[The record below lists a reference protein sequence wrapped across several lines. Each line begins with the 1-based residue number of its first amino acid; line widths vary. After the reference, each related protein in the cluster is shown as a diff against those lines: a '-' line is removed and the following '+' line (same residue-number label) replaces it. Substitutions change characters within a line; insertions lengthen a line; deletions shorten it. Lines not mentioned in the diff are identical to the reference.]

1 MRCLGIETSCDET
14 AVAVVHGT
22 RLLGQ
27 KLASQADL
35 HALFG
40 GVVPEIASREHLRLI
55 HPLTQA
61 LFKETGLTAADIDV
75 VAVSRGPG
83 LLGSLLVGLGYAKGF
98 SLAAGK
104 PLVGVDHC
112 LAHLLAASLETDLE
126 FPALGL
132 LVSGGHTQ
140 IYILRSPVDFEI
152 LGRTLDDAAG
162 EAFDKVAKLVN
173 LPYPGGQYIDRLAMS
188 AEPDPKL
195 FPKPYLDNQN
205 LDFSFSG
212 LKTAVATRV
221 AANPHL
227 RLDRMSGTSQIEAN
241 AELAVMLASFN
252 LAVAETLRIKL
263 QRALNSVGKVRSVI
277 VAGGVAANTLVRQF
291 MTEMALANG
300 VNLRMPSPWLCTDNA
315 AMVASAGL
323 QIYCRGFVHDQR
335 LEAVP
340 RGKAVPRDYIQ
351 LSRSLCESGPM
362 I

>member
-1 MRCLGIETSCDET
+1 MLCLGIETSCDET
-14 AVAVVHGT
+14 AVALVQDA

-27 KLASQADL
+27 QLASQADV

-61 LFKETGLTAADIDV
+61 LLRETGVTAADIDV

-83 LLGSLLVGLGYAKGF
+83 LLGSLLVGLGYAKG
-98 SLAAGK
+98 LCLGAGK

-112 LAHLLAASLETDLE
+112 LAHLLAAGLETELE
-126 FPALGL
+126 FPAVGL

-140 IYILRSPVDFEI
+140 IYVLRSPVDFEV

-188 AEPDPKL
+188 AKPDPGM

-227 RLDRMSGTSQIEAN
+227 RLGRMSEAAESENN
-241 AELAVMLASFN
+241 AELAIMLASFN
-252 LAVAETLRIKL
+252 LSVAETLRIKL
-263 QRALNSVGKVRSVI
+263 QRALDRVGKVRAII
-277 VAGGVAANTLVRQF
+277 VAGGVAANAMIRRS
-291 MTEMALANG
+291 MAEMAQANQ
-300 VNLRMPSPWLCTDNA
+300 VNLLMPSPRLCTDNA
-315 AMVASAGL
+315 AMVAYAGL
-323 QIYCRGFVHDQR
+323 QIYRLGFSHDQR

-340 RGKAVPRDYIQ
+340 RGRVVPRDYLQ
-351 LSRSLCESGPM
+351 QSRPQA
-362 I
+362 

>member
-1 MRCLGIETSCDET
+1 MLCLGIETSCDET
-14 AVAVVHGT
+14 AVAIVHGT
-22 RLLGQ
+22 RMLGQ

-61 LFKETGLTAADIDV
+61 LFRETGLTAGDIDV

-112 LAHLLAASLETDLE
+112 LAHLLATSLETELE
-126 FPALGL
+126 YPALGL

-140 IYILRSPVDFEI
+140 IYFLRSPVDFEI

-173 LPYPGGQYIDRLAMS
+173 LPYPGGNHIDSLALG
-188 AEPDPKL
+188 AEPVPDM

-221 AANPHL
+221 AANPYL
-227 RLDRMSGTSQIEAN
+227 RLERMQSIAEIEAN
-241 AELAVMLASFN
+241 PELAVMLASFN
-252 LAVAETLRIKL
+252 QAVAETLRIKL
-263 QRALNSVGKVRSVI
+263 QRALDRVGKVCSVI
-277 VAGGVAANTLVRQF
+277 VAGGVAANTMVRRF
-291 MTEMALANG
+291 MTEMALANE
-300 VNLRMPSPWLCTDNA
+300 VRLLMPSPWLCTDNA
-315 AMVASAGL
+315 AMVAAAGV
-323 QIYCRGFVHDQR
+323 QIYRQGFAHDQR

-340 RGKAVPRDYIQ
+340 RGRAVPRDYRK
-351 LSRSLCESGPM
+351 LSAPLCKSSG
-362 I
+362 